1 MKNSPLSEYAIY
13 LFNQGD
19 NYRSYQMLGSHLVN
33 FQGENGVSFAV
44 WAPHAK
50 SVSVVGDFN
59 HWDGTVHVMSKCGS
73 SGIWQIFISGMTEH
87 TVYKYQITTAY
98 GKIILKADPYAF
110 CAELRPNTASKV
122 YSLENYAWNDAAWLE
137 QRKHYNSYQ
146 APMLTYEVH
155 LGSWRRG
162 VNGEFLSYKEMAE
175 QLVSYVKE
183 MNYTHIEIMPICE
196 HPFDGSWGYQAT
208 GYFAVTSRYGEPKDF
223 MYLVDLCHQNNI
235 GVILDWVPGHFCR
248 DDHGLRKFD
257 GQPLY
262 ESPDPMLAE
271 NDEWGTTNFDYSRY
285 EVKSFLISNAMFW
298 LDVYH
303 IDGLRIDAV
312 ANMLY
317 LDYGKED
324 GQWKPNKHGG
334 NGNLAAMDFLRH
346 LNHVV
351 FENHPN
357 ALMIAE
363 ESTSWPLMTKPV
375 YIGGMGFNYK
385 WNMGWMNDILK
396 YMEFD
401 AIYRKWNHNLITFS
415 LMYAFSENYVLPLS
429 HDEVVHGKKSLVEK
443 MPGDYWQKFANLRA
457 FYGYWMAHPGK
468 KLLFMGSDFA
478 QFIEWKYYDSL
489 DWHLL
494 EYPLH
499 RKMHDFV
506 KNLNA
511 FYVEQKSLWEIDCDW
526 KGFEWIDCHD
536 YSKSVISFIRKT
548 KKMQD
553 FVIVVCNFT
562 PEVRYGY
569 RIGVPQS
576 GKYLEVLNSDATEF
590 GGSGVSNIQE
600 LNTEPISWH
609 NQENSLVLTLPPLS
623 TIYLKITRE

>member
-162 VNGEFLSYKEMAE
+162 ANGEFLSYKEMAE

-468 KLLFMGSDFA
+468 KLLFMGSEFA

-499 RKMHDFV
+499 QKMHDFV

-576 GKYLEVLNSDATEF
+576 GKYLEVLNSDAAKF